1 MYKALSVGVAV
12 VPQGAHNPQRRRARR
27 WRSFHR
33 GGSVAVYVGLYAMW
47 FLFSVLHALS
57 GVTSMV
63 LYLAYMALSLW
74 GLFLATGTVGFLAS
88 FYFTYQIFAAVKA
101 D

>member
-1 MYKALSVGVAV
+1 MSDAV
-12 VPQGAHNPQRRRARR
+12 RCR

-33 GGSVAVYVGLYAMW
+33 GGSVSVYVGLYAMW

-63 LYLAYMALSLW
+63 LYLSYMGLSLW
-74 GLFLATGTVGFLAS
+74 GLFLATGTVGFLSS
-88 FYFTYQIFAAVKA
+88 FYFTYQIFSAVKA

>member
-1 MYKALSVGVAV
+1 
-12 VPQGAHNPQRRRARR
+12 
-27 WRSFHR
+27 
-33 GGSVAVYVGLYAMW
+33 
-47 FLFSVLHALS
+47 VLHALS

>member
-1 MYKALSVGVAV
+1 MHHNTLIL
-12 VPQGAHNPQRRRARR
+12 VPTPNLAPCAARR

-57 GVTSMV
+57 GLTSMV
-63 LYLAYMALSLW
+63 LYLSYMALSLW
-74 GLFLATGTVGFLAS
+74 ALFLATGTVGFLSS